1 MAILK
6 KYFSVLK
13 EKNFALF
20 WLGLLISNF
29 GDIFT
34 YLSLTWLI
42 LEINGSA
49 FSLGLTLLAYE
60 LPPVFMAPIA
70 GYYLDQYRVEKV
82 IIVESLL
89 RALFISA
96 IPITYKLNILN
107 LWILML
113 LIALSSGLSAISRAG
128 NNIMIPHL
136 ISSENLVTA
145 NSLKSIQYR
154 IARLIAPAVAGIL
167 IDIIGSANLM
177 FVDSATFLLIA
188 FIFYLIMVNSK
199 RFVPDIEKKDNIMNI
214 WKNNREG
221 LAYIYKNKAL
231 LIIIFIFFIW
241 NFTLWGTLAVGFP
254 VFIKQ
259 ELLLGAK
266 NLGLIMSLSSGALL
280 IGSFIIGA
288 VEWKV
293 NLGKVLVGIIMI
305 HGLLYIGVG
314 LSSNILQMAVFV
326 VLAGLIL
333 SPVDILYSTFLQTS
347 VPEKLQGRV
356 FSICGSASVVGE
368 SSGLVVAGFLVGLFG
383 AGKMIVISA
392 LCAVLCGFVFIWHP
406 TIRMENKVYK
416 DVTVQ

>member
-1 MAILK
+1 MK